1 MKGEKLKVK
10 GEMFDAEI
18 SVRLNQGAFHVSL
31 STLFEVQIFA
41 GGFDLGERIP
51 TRDADQLLAL
61 LALDGLLLLVGE
73 GEALIVDLV
82 EPGRNFHAAG
92 EQHLD
97 GPADELAVLSQAPE
111 FGTDAGRSDGERK
124 ILGIAVELRLDGA
137 AQLDAGVDG
146 NRRIAVDQE
155 LDFIARR
162 TIAAHYEHV
171 GTCKPAL
178 GGGDDFFRVDH
189 G

>member
-1 MKGEKLKVK
+1 
-10 GEMFDAEI
+10 MFDAEI

-31 STLFEVQIFA
+31 SILFEVQIFA

-82 EPGRNFHAAG
+82 EPGRNLHAAG

-97 GPADELAVLSQAPE
+97 GPADQ
-111 FGTDAGRSDGERK
+111 
-124 ILGIAVELRLDGA
+124 I
-137 AQLDAGVDG
+137 
-146 NRRIAVDQE
+146 
-155 LDFIARR
+155 
-162 TIAAHYEHV
+162 
-171 GTCKPAL
+171 
-178 GGGDDFFRVDH
+178 
-189 G
+189 

>member
-1 MKGEKLKVK
+1 ML
-10 GEMFDAEI
+10 
-18 SVRLNQGAFHVSL
+18 
-31 STLFEVQIFA
+31 LFEVEILFGVLYLVESVRARYRHRRFA
-41 GGFDLGERIP
+41 F
-51 TRDADQLLAL
+51 LAL
-61 LALDGLLLLVGE
+61 HGLLLLVGE